1 MKRYLSIVGLFVL
14 VLCCSSRV
22 MAANSIPSFTS
33 DTLYLTVCE
42 NSGATSIN
50 SLLRVADAD
59 AGQTETWS
67 ALIGA
72 SHGTSVLAYSMTS
85 TGSTLTPVGL
95 SYAPGAG
102 YVGADT
108 FVVVVSD
115 GIDNDTTTVCVTVD
129 PLPDAGLISG
139 AASTVCPGAMISLT
153 DMATGG
159 SWSTTTGNA
168 AVGSIGDV
176 TGVTP
181 GTDTVVYTLTDGCGT
196 DTAAYE
202 ITVLPFPSA
211 GIITGKSAVC
221 KGSTITLSDAV
232 AGGAW
237 TSTKPS
243 TASVSSLGVVS
254 GIASGKAVIKYTV
267 TDACG
272 TAVATDSISV
282 DVPAAAIFDTSVTK
296 TLCPFST
303 LALIETVPG
312 GTWSS
317 SSFFTALV
325 LGTTVAGL
333 EVGGVIGIT
342 PGPVTI
348 TYTLNNGCGK
358 TIATEDLT
366 VLTLAEC
373 NTVPLNNGTVTINEG
388 GLKVYPNPSFGTFNL
403 DLSTSNTE
411 DVRVVVTNMVGETV
425 HSFTTKTNKVNEVVI
440 DVPPG
445 IYFISAATAM
455 KRYTGK
461 VTVNR

>member
-1 MKRYLSIVGLFVL
+1 MKKYLSFACLFVL
-14 VLCCSSRV
+14 AMCCSSKV
-22 MAANSIPSFTS
+22 MATNSVPSFTS

-50 SLLRVADAD
+50 SLLSVADAD

-95 SYAPGAG
+95 SYSPGTG

-115 GIDNDTTTVCVTVD
+115 GIDNDTTTVCVTVN
-129 PLPDAGLISG
+129 PLP
-139 AASTVCPGAMISLT
+139 
-153 DMATGG
+153 
-159 SWSTTTGNA
+159 
-168 AVGSIGDV
+168 
-176 TGVTP
+176 
-181 GTDTVVYTLTDGCGT
+181 Y
-196 DTAAYE
+196 
-202 ITVLPFPSA
+202 A

-237 TSTKPS
+237 TSSKPA
-243 TASVSSLGVVS
+243 TANVSSLGVVS
-254 GIASGKAVIKYTV
+254 GIASGKVVIKYTV

-272 TAVATDSISV
+272 TDVATDSISV
-282 DVPAAAIFDTSVTK
+282 DVPAAAIFDTSATK
-296 TLCPFST
+296 TLCPGST
-303 LALIETVPG
+303 LALIEMVPG

-317 SSFFTALV
+317 SSFFTAFV

-358 TIATEDLT
+358 TIATENLT
-366 VLTLAEC
+366 VLTTAEC
-373 NTVPLNNGTVTINEG
+373 NTLTLNNSTVTEHNM
-388 GLKVYPNPSFGTFNL
+388 GLSVYPNPSFGTFNF

-411 DVRVVVTNMVGETV
+411 DVRVVVTNMIGETV
-425 HSFTTKTNKVNEVVI
+425 HSFSTKTNKVNEVVL

-445 IYFISAATAM
+445 IYFITAASATN
-455 KRYTGK
+455 KYTGK